1 MSEILEDPIDEK
13 DKITDDVVLNLKPLS
28 FKTIEDKEIT
38 KYIHWQCQK
47 ILELV

>member
-1 MSEILEDPIDEK
+1 MSEILEDYIDEK
-13 DKITDDVVLNLKPLS
+13 EKITDDVVLNLKQLS
-28 FKTIEDKEIT
+28 FKTIEDNEII